1 MHKAIQQGEKC
12 LLYVPLK
19 RRYNLENNSHTRY
32 HHTLQLILIQTLK
45 TKLQITF
52 AMTFTIASTYL
63 AILLLCIVTL
73 ISAKNDNIPQFTSD
87 NTLEES
93 DNTVEENVDIFEDL
107 VGDDQEVSGS
117 AEQLVPIEVSKTRIN
132 ETLTLT
138 EQMKSHL
145 YILSQQNSRNSTSW

>member
-1 MHKAIQQGEKC
+1 
-12 LLYVPLK
+12 
-19 RRYNLENNSHTRY
+19 
-32 HHTLQLILIQTLK
+32 
-45 TKLQITF
+45 
-52 AMTFTIASTYL
+52 MTFTIASTYL